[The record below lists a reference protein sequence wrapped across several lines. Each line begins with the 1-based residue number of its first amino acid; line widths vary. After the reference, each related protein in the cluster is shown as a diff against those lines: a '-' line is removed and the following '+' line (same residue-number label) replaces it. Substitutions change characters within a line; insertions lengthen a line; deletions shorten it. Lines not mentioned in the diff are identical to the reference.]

1 MRSAK
6 PVPTGASMIGPPLP
20 PRYKPSRVMTRL
32 SLNLSAPLT
41 AARCHFSLHLRLA
54 KKQVELIGTLKKQ
67 AVDQGDVGKLE
78 VQY

>member
-1 MRSAK
+1 
-6 PVPTGASMIGPPLP
+6 
-20 PRYKPSRVMTRL
+20 MTRL